1 MAVNVKGFFYRSAF
15 FFGWL
20 LSPLTFW
27 NDAFVNIPI
36 AYLCASLVF
45 GLAHFGAR
53 APARAGF
60 LFMVLVFY
68 WLTNI
73 LGLVIMFLSGVR
85 MARGEAFTR
94 QALLKTV
101 LTILVYS
108 IVLVLLHN
116 AGVLKPA
123 SIPKIA

>member
-1 MAVNVKGFFYRSAF
+1 MAGSVKGFFYRSLF

-27 NDAFVNIPI
+27 NDAFINIPL

-45 GLAHFGAR
+45 GLAHFDTRNSAG
-53 APARAGF
+53 AGF
-60 LFMVLVFY
+60 LFLVLVFY

-73 LGLVIMFLSGVR
+73 LGLAIMYLSGAQMV
-85 MARGEAFTR
+85 RGEGFTK

-108 IVLVLLHN
+108 IILVLLN
-116 AGVLKPA
+116 NFGILKPV
-123 SIPKIA
+123 SIPVK

>member
-1 MAVNVKGFFYRSAF
+1 MAGSVKGFFYRSLF

-27 NDAFVNIPI
+27 NDAFINIPL

-53 APARAGF
+53 TPVKPGF
-60 LFMVLVFY
+60 LFLILVFY

-73 LGLVIMFLSGVR
+73 LGLVIMFLSGTQ
-85 MARGEAFTR
+85 MARGEGFTR
-94 QALLKTV
+94 QVLLKTV

-108 IVLVLLHN
+108 IILVLLN
-116 AGVLKPA
+116 NLGVLKPV
-123 SIPKIA
+123 SIPVK

>member
-1 MAVNVKGFFYRSAF
+1 MAGSVKGFFYRSLF

-27 NDAFVNIPI
+27 NDAFINIPF

-45 GLAHFGAR
+45 GLAHFHVSTSVR
-53 APARAGF
+53 CDF
-60 LFMVLVFY
+60 LFLVLVFY

-73 LGLVIMFLSGVR
+73 LGLVIMFLSGAQ
-85 MARGEAFTR
+85 MMRGEAFTK
-94 QALLKTV
+94 QALLKTI

-108 IVLVLLHN
+108 IILVLLN
-116 AGVLKPA
+116 TFGVLKPV
-123 SIPKIA
+123 SIPVK